1 MCTARTSCPPSRRV
15 NSKSKHYAWPLI
27 TIKSKEYFT
36 LSLGLMLRYVGT
48 TSTDYPHLTAGYLVA
63 SLPLIFLFIF
73 ANKFYVQGLTGSA
86 T

>member
-1 MCTARTSCPPSRRV
+1 
-15 NSKSKHYAWPLI
+15 
-27 TIKSKEYFT
+27 
-36 LSLGLMLRYVGT
+36 MLRYVGT

-86 T
+86 MKL